1 MAATTLDTLKFA
13 RTLRDKAKLSNEQ
26 AEGIS
31 EAFAEATSQQIV
43 TKADLKEELAPVRTE
58 MTLTRWMLGFML
70 AMQVAIL
77 MKLFFR

>member
-1 MAATTLDTLKFA
+1 MAATTFDTLKFA